1 MSRYLKL
8 QVRAQQSFAPRT
20 VVLNVLIAVTYS
32 VTELSRE
39 GPCASPDVAD
49 TRTVRPSCPVDVGET
64 KQSFKHPAA
73 WDLDG
78 TEWEVEDFCG
88 RDAGGHPGPTHG
100 ERPNSQGQH
109 SDVPHVE
116 GQVGL
121 GHGWRAAGGS
131 LGHTQT
137 HIFKRQAPLLKDE
150 LPVCVCGGGGTRDRR
165 VLLPVTLGA
174 EAWTHQGSDPGG
186 CRGPRTAPHK
196 ELAGWLWWSVW
207 EEDEGQ
213 ACTGHLC
220 PSNQGSRLSPEA
232 EHLATCSLSPS
243 GALPCESREQ
253 RAERRLGWITCEP

>member
-131 LGHTQT
+131 LGHTQA
-137 HIFKRQAPLLKDE
+137 HIFKRQALLLKDE
-150 LPVCVCGGGGTRDRR
+150 LPVCVCGGGN
-165 VLLPVTLGA
+165 
-174 EAWTHQGSDPGG
+174 QGQKGLAASDSG
-186 CRGPRTAPHK
+186 CRGMDTPRLRPWRVQRPQDSTPQGAGRLAMVVSLGGGRRPGLHRAPVSLQPGLK
-196 ELAGWLWWSVW
+196 TEPRGRAP
-207 EEDEGQ
+207 
-213 ACTGHLC
+213 GHLF
-220 PSNQGSRLSPEA
+220 PFPFGSS
-232 EHLATCSLSPS
+232 SL
-243 GALPCESREQ
+243 
-253 RAERRLGWITCEP
+253 